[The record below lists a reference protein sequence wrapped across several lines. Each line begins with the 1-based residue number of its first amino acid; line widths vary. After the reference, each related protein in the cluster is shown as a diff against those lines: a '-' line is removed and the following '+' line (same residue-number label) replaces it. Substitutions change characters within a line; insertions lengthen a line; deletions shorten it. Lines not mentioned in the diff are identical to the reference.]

1 MINGFKS
8 SLVIGFLSAMV
19 LMSCSPTPQRVSGSD
34 LAIKF
39 VEGPDI
45 KASEDLT
52 FLVINMSTACIEFP
66 DDFGIK
72 IYYLDKNDAW
82 VETNNLGTYLHPQNN
97 KLEPYGNPL
106 DLKAVYV
113 RPRLSTPVVGNP
125 IAMRVTIKGNICNDP
140 TTIVEKEIPF
150 TVTP

>member
-66 DDFGIK
+66 DDFGIE
-72 IYYLDKNDAW
+72 IYYYSKNDSW
-82 VETNNLGTYLHPQNN
+82 TQTSNLETYVHPMNN
-97 KLEPYGNPL
+97 KLEPHGNLL
-106 DLKAVYV
+106 DIKVVILT
-113 RPRLSTPVVGNP
+113 PGLSASQISGPT
-125 IAMRVTIKGNICNDP
+125 AMKVTIKGNICNDP
-140 TTIVEKEIPF
+140 KAIVEKEIPF

>member
-1 MINGFKS
+1 
-8 SLVIGFLSAMV
+8 
-19 LMSCSPTPQRVSGSD
+19 MSCSPTPQRVSGSD

-82 VETNNLGTYLHPQNN
+82 VETNNWELICIHKTINLN
-97 KLEPYGNPL
+97 LTE
-106 DLKAVYV
+106 
-113 RPRLSTPVVGNP
+113 TPW
-125 IAMRVTIKGNICNDP
+125 I
-140 TTIVEKEIPF
+140 
-150 TVTP
+150 